1 MRPHHFLY
9 QVSPWT
15 SGWTSYCN
23 PLKTHYSIKVNV
35 FKHLQVDV
43 KPPANLLILHY
54 SKELNNIKDLH
65 TIVEVYY
72 KCLNTIEKTH
82 YSIKVNEVNTVYTI
96 VELELHS
103 TTSCEH

>member
-23 PLKTHYSIKVNV
+23 PLKTHYSIKVND
-35 FKHLQVDV
+35 FKHLQVEV
-43 KPPANLLILHY
+43 KPPAKSLKTHY
-54 SKELNNIKDLH
+54 NIKPNKYNDLH
-65 TIVEVYY
+65 TIVEPYY
-72 KCLNTIEKTH
+72 NPLNTLEKTH

-96 VELELHS
+96 VEVELHS